1 LQIGDFLDS
10 DTSAWSAACC
20 KLLPQC
26 EGEWRAVVDY
36 ELNCGLSS
44 IPVREQHAWEAPP
57 RRTVVKQFAASQLFV
72 QPPSPAVADLL
83 FNHVQHTTH
92 ELDVQ
97 LEMLPPSLHA
107 TLCAC
112 HLSNSTF
119 GNSHLALDVSHAAV
133 LSAAAA
139 VLPRLPGLDSLELI
153 AKKPARS
160 ISGPPPLHCNSQS
173 ISSFMSCLTDLKRLT
188 LHLGKCAFVPCH
200 NSLTAL
206 QFLDL
211 RNSDF
216 VEDTVLQQMSGLAN
230 LRHLS
235 ISECS
240 SVTDQGLKQ
249 LRSLIDLQH
258 LDLGG
263 CEKLTDQGIVH
274 LSGLIALQYLSL
286 TSCPRLTNHGLQQ
299 LSCMTALQH
308 LDLGG
313 CINLADQGIVHLSG
327 LIALRHLDL
336 SYCARLTNHGLQHLS
351 PLTALQH
358 LELSYCKNLTGQG
371 LRNCEELSD
380 EVLDQVKFWSGRRVT
395 NLAPLCSLAALTH
408 LNLRSCASLT
418 DQGLRHLSPLT
429 ALQHLDLRYTD
440 LTGQGLKHLGGLA
453 SLHVDLS
460 YTNMSKADPVL
471 YMRLTRRQH

>member
-1 LQIGDFLDS
+1 LTCLQIGHFLDS

-36 ELNCGLSS
+36 ELKCGLSS
-44 IPVREQHAWEAPP
+44 IPVPEQHAWEAPP
-57 RRTVVKQFAASQLFV
+57 RRTVVTQFAASQLFV
-72 QPPSPAVADLL
+72 QPSSPAVADLL

-112 HLSNSTF
+112 HLSHSTF

-139 VLPRLPGLDSLELI
+139 VLPRLPGLDSLELT

-188 LHLGKCAFVPCH
+188 LHLGKRAFIPCH
-200 NSLTAL
+200 DSLTAL
-206 QFLDL
+206 QFLDF

-216 VEDTVLQQMSGLAN
+216 VDDTVLQQMSGLAT

-235 ISECS
+235 VSECTR
-240 SVTDQGLKQ
+240 VTDQGLKQ

-263 CEKLTDQGIVH
+263 CDE
-274 LSGLIALQYLSL
+274 LS
-286 TSCPRLTNHGLQQ
+286 
-299 LSCMTALQH
+299 
-308 LDLGG
+308 
-313 CINLADQGIVHLSG
+313 DQGIVHLSG
-327 LIALRHLDL
+327 LIALRHLNL
-336 SYCARLTNHGLQHLS
+336 RACPRLTNHGLQHLS
-351 PLTALQH
+351 SLTALQH
-358 LELSYCKNLTGQG
+358 LDLSYCKNLTGQG
-371 LRNCEELSD
+371 LRSCEELAD

-408 LNLRSCASLT
+408 LNLRSCTSLT
-418 DQGLRHLSPLT
+418 DDGLRHLSPLT
-429 ALQHLDLRYTD
+429 ALQHLDLNFTG

-453 SLHVDLS
+453 SLHADLS
-460 YTNMSKADPVL
+460 YTIFSNWIL
-471 YMRLTRRQH
+471 YVNSCALHAPDQELPLRLKDKNGCCPIPHMPLD

>member
-1 LQIGDFLDS
+1 MVVCHSISGFLRMLNVVANKMIDMLADRSFHDS
-10 DTSAWSAACC
+10 DTSAWSAAYC

-44 IPVREQHAWEAPP
+44 IPVPEQHAWEAPA
-57 RRTVVKQFAASQLFV
+57 RRTVVTQFAASQLFV

-112 HLSNSTF
+112 HLSHSTF
-119 GNSHLALDVSHAAV
+119 GNSHLDLDVSHEAV
-133 LSAAAA
+133 ISVAAA
-139 VLPRLPGLDSLELI
+139 VLPRLPGLDSLELTDR
-153 AKKPARS
+153 KSARS
-160 ISGPPPLHCNSQS
+160 ISGPPPSHCNSQS
-173 ISSFMSCLTDLKRLT
+173 ISSFISCFTDLMRLT
-188 LHLGKCAFVPCH
+188 LHLGKRAFVPCH

-216 VEDTVLQQMSGLAN
+216 VEDTVLQQISGLAT

-235 ISECS
+235 ISECT

-249 LRSLIDLQH
+249 LRSLVDLEH
-258 LDLGG
+258 LNLGG

-274 LSGLIALQYLSL
+274 LSGLIALRHLDLS
-286 TSCPRLTNHGLQQ
+286 SCPRLTNHGLQQ

-327 LIALRHLDL
+327 LIALRHLHL
-336 SYCARLTNHGLQHLS
+336 SFCARLTNHGLQHLS
-351 PLTALQH
+351 
-358 LELSYCKNLTGQG
+358 
-371 LRNCEELSD
+371 RM
-380 EVLDQVKFWSGRRVT
+380 
-395 NLAPLCSLAALTH
+395 
-408 LNLRSCASLT
+408 
-418 DQGLRHLSPLT
+418 T
-429 ALQHLDLRYTD
+429 ALQHLDLN
-440 LTGQGLKHLGGLA
+440 
-453 SLHVDLS
+453 SC
-460 YTNMSKADPVL
+460 
-471 YMRLTRRQH
+471 